1 MKIKALKNLE
11 LKYILPLISAAAVLR
26 KEKHL
31 KKLLLF
37 SKDAKIESNKI
48 YEVLLQTYL
57 FAGFPSAL
65 QSLKIFSEYFTP
77 PKSKERYDQTQF
89 LKRGRGNCK
98 RVYGNKYKKLI
109 SNIRKISPELSE
121 WLIIEG
127 YGKTLSR
134 SKLPMKERELCIVSI
149 LTVLGYANQLYSHI
163 EGALRFSNSPEDISE
178 TLKNLS
184 LLGKDVSG
192 NLGLK
197 ILQEISF
204 RIPASTT
211 KFNKI

>member
-11 LKYILPLISAAAVLR
+11 PKYILPLISAAAVLS

-31 KKLLLF
+31 RKLFLL
-37 SKDAKIESNKI
+37 SKDAEIESDKI
-48 YEVLLQTYL
+48 YEALLQTYL

-77 PKSKERYDQTQF
+77 PKSKEEFDQTKF
-89 LKRGRGNCK
+89 LKRGRINCK
-98 RVYGNKYKKLI
+98 KVYGNKYKKLL

-127 YGKTLSR
+127 YGKTLGR
-134 SKLPMKERELCIVSI
+134 SQLPMKEREICIVSI
-149 LTVLGYANQLYSHI
+149 LTVLGFESQLHSHI
-163 EGALRFSNSPEDISE
+163 KGAMRFSNSPEAISE
-178 TLKNLS
+178 SLKNLS
-184 LLGKDVSG
+184 FLGKEVSG

-197 ILQEISF
+197 VLRKISVRF
-204 RIPASTT
+204 PASAS